1 MRRLFVLVSA
11 IVFLD
16 TMLFGALIPLV
27 PGYVDEFGLS
37 KLQAG
42 LLFGAYGGGALL
54 GGVPGG
60 IIATRVGPKRA
71 VLAGLIVL
79 ALACFGFALAETPAA
94 LGISRFVQ
102 GFSSTMTWAGALAWL
117 TVQTERTRRG
127 QTLGFV
133 FGVAILGAIVGPMF
147 GAVAKSVSI
156 EATFVAVGVVVLALA
171 AAVAAQAPAR
181 VERAV
186 EGGLAGAL
194 TDRAFVAG
202 LWLNTL
208 PAFFFGVLDVLA
220 PLALHDAGYGAFA
233 IGGVFLLAGLVEM
246 GVGPLAGRASD
257 RRGRVRPI
265 QAALAGSVV
274 TAALLALIS
283 APVAIATLTVAAA
296 VSFGA
301 MFTPGM
307 ALVSDRAELAGLAQ
321 GLAFGLMNT
330 AWALGVVLG
339 PMLGG
344 GLADALGD
352 AAPYLLCSTLC
363 AVTLIAI
370 TRRVGPHAPVVG

>member
-1 MRRLFVLVSA
+1 MRRLLVLVSI

-27 PGYVDEFGLS
+27 PGYVDDFGLS

-42 LLFGAYGGGALL
+42 LLFGAYGAGALL

-71 VLAGLIVL
+71 VLAGLTVL
-79 ALACFGFALAETPAA
+79 ALACFAFAIADTAVL
-94 LGISRFVQ
+94 LGVSRFVQ
-102 GFSSTMTWAGALAWL
+102 GFSSTMTWAGSLAWL
-117 TVQTERTRRG
+117 TVETKRERRG
-127 QTLGFV
+127 QTLGLV
-133 FGVAILGAIVGPMF
+133 FGVAVLGAIVGPLF
-147 GAVAKSVSI
+147 GAVAKAVSI
-156 EATFVAVGVVVLALA
+156 EATFVVVGVVVLALA
-171 AAVAAQAPAR
+171 AAVAVRPAAR
-181 VERAV
+181 VEPAV

-194 TDRAFVAG
+194 SDRAFVAG

-233 IGGVFLLAGLVEM
+233 IGGVFLLAGLVEI
-246 GVGPLAGRASD
+246 GVSPIAGRVSD

-265 QAALAGSVV
+265 QTALAGSVV
-274 TAALLALIS
+274 TAALLALVS
-283 APVAIATLTVAAA
+283 APLAIAALAVAAA

-352 AAPYLLCSTLC
+352 AAPYLLCSLLC
-363 AVTLIAI
+363 AGTLVAV
-370 TRRVGPHAPVVG
+370 RQGVRSRSQLVG